1 MRNAKPWAALLVL
14 LGADLFAHGLI
25 ESPPS
30 RSWICGKETQ
40 AHEIASKTAKNMVCS
55 TAFNL
60 GKETTYNYMAVLTH
74 GLGRYKVTPL
84 PTNVCSFGA
93 EPWQG
98 QKTPWDVAM
107 DWPTTPVTAGPMDI
121 TWNISWG
128 NHFGDTDDFAYW
140 ITKPGFV
147 FSKDREL
154 TWDDFETEPF
164 CKLAYDDTKPTANPN
179 VVAEHAKALFKTR
192 CTLPAR
198 SGHHVIYGEWG
209 RAPVTLE
216 RFHGCIDVA
225 YGATV
230 INRPVEKTGRIQA
243 APRSGKRIDMLGRNR
258 KPGTTGARVE
268 VLPAA
273 P

>member
-1 MRNAKPWAALLVL
+1 MRNSKPWAAILALM
-14 LGADLFAHGLI
+14 GTNLFAHGLM

-40 AHEIASKTAKNMVCS
+40 MHEIPLKTAKTPACS
-55 TAFNL
+55 AAFAV
-60 GKETTYNYMAVLTH
+60 GKETSYNFMAVLTH
-74 GLGRYKVTPL
+74 GLGRFKVTPL
-84 PTNVCSFGA
+84 PQNVCSFGA
-93 EPWQG
+93 EPWKG
-98 QKTPWDVAM
+98 EKTPWDVAL
-107 DWPTTPVTAGPMDI
+107 DWPTTPVKEGPMDI

-147 FSKDREL
+147 FSKEKEL
-154 TWDDFETEPF
+154 TWDDFEAEPF
-164 CKLAYDDTKPTANPN
+164 CKLAYDDSKPTANPN
-179 VVAEHAKALFKTR
+179 VVAEHATAQFKTR

-209 RAPVTLE
+209 RAPVTYE

-225 YGATV
+225 YGGTL
-230 INRPVEKTGRIQA
+230 INRSPGKSRGIQA
-243 APRSGKRIDMLGRNR
+243 TPRSDKSIDMLGRTR
-258 KPGTTGARVE
+258 KPGTAGARVE